1 MMIKDRIK
9 KWLGLEQISLDY
21 KKSKIAYEQSLQTY
35 RELLDKLVNFQ
46 SQMCKEYIKLKDRIE
61 ALEKELK
68 ERENVNRQQS

>member
-21 KKSKIAYEQSLQTY
+21 KNAMNAYKQNLQAH

-46 SQMCKEYIKLKDRIE
+46 SLMCKEYLELKNRIE

-68 ERENVNRQQS
+68 DK

>member
-1 MMIKDRIK
+1 MFKDMIK

-21 KKSKIAYEQSLQTY
+21 KKSKIAYKQNLQTY

-68 ERENVNRQQS
+68 GIKG

>member
-1 MMIKDRIK
+1 MFKDRIK

-21 KKSKIAYEQSLQTY
+21 NKSKIAYKQNLQTQ

-46 SQMCKEYIKLKDRIE
+46 SLMCKEYLELKDRIE

-68 ERENVNRQQS
+68 DKE

>member
-1 MMIKDRIK
+1 MIKDRIK

-21 KKSKIAYEQSLQTY
+21 KNTRNAYKQNLQTQ

>member
-1 MMIKDRIK
+1 MIKDKIK

-21 KKSKIAYEQSLQTY
+21 KNTRNAYKQNLQTQ

-46 SQMCKEYIKLKDRIE
+46 SLMCREYLELKNRIE

-68 ERENVNRQQS
+68 DKQCFV

>member
-1 MMIKDRIK
+1 MFKDRIR

-35 RELLDKLVNFQ
+35 RELLEKLVNFQ

-68 ERENVNRQQS
+68 DKE

>member
-21 KKSKIAYEQSLQTY
+21 KKSKIAYKQSLQTY
-35 RELLDKLVNFQ
+35 RELLEKLVNFQ
-46 SQMCKEYIKLKDRIE
+46 SLMCREYLELKNRIE

-68 ERENVNRQQS
+68 DKE